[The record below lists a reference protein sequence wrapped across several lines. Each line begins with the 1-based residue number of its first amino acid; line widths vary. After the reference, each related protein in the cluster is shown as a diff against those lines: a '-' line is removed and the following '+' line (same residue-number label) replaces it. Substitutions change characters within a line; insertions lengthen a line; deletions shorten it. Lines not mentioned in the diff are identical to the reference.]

1 MTGVDSKAGF
11 TGTGSGLTAIMGDDR
26 RSAAMIGDDW
36 HTAAMTGD
44 DLDEGPDGLDRLS
57 CRA

>member
-26 RSAAMIGDDW
+26 RSTAMIGDDW
-36 HTAAMTGD
+36 HTVAMKGD
-44 DLDEGPDGLDRLS
+44 DLDEGLDGLDRLS